1 MWITF
6 EVLHIGTA
14 PERNP
19 YLWLD
24 SNGSSGMWITVI
36 HIPDHRRNHRYQHLW
51 ITMWIT
57 STGFLTLS
65 PSYPQCFPHHVEN
78 YTAVSYEAAS
88 EAISIDHPTPSD
100 NSQHCSTAS
109 TNTSRCECRITVACS
124 SMSTRRCRHATICAP
139 HHLHTRAR
147 GPRKRR
153 TNTVQRPPA
162 PLQHHHNHSII
173 A

>member
-6 EVLHIGTA
+6 EALHIGTA
-14 PERNP
+14 PAQNP

-24 SNGSSGMWITVI
+24 SNGSPVMWITVI
-36 HIPDHRRNHRYQHLW
+36 HITHHRRNHRYQHLW

-57 STGFLTLS
+57 SAGFLTLS

-109 TNTSRCECRITVACS
+109 TNTSRCECRITMVCS
-124 SMSTRRCRHATICAP
+124 SISTRRCRHATICAP

-147 GPRKRR
+147 DRANATR
-153 TNTVQRPPA
+153 TPCNVTP

>member
-124 SMSTRRCRHATICAP
+124 SMSTRNDLCAAPSTHMSAGTAQTPHEHRATS
-139 HHLHTRAR
+139 
-147 GPRKRR
+147 PRP
-153 TNTVQRPPA
+153 TTASP
-162 PLQHHHNHSII
+162 
-173 A
+173 

>member
-6 EVLHIGTA
+6 EALHIGTA
-14 PERNP
+14 PARNP

-24 SNGSSGMWITVI
+24 SNGSPVMWITVI
-36 HIPDHRRNHRYQHLW
+36 HITHHRRNHRYQHLW
-51 ITMWIT
+51 ITMWKT

-78 YTAVSYEAAS
+78 HTAVSYEAAS

-124 SMSTRRCRHATICAP
+124 SMSTRNDLCAAP
-139 HHLHTRAR
+139 STHTSA